1 MQERLE
7 STTLGRTVV
16 TAFVVVAL
24 AGALVMNLPESELRA
39 RILRTARPVF
49 NAMGLEQTW
58 SMFSPDPR
66 PFALDLRARVT
77 YADGG
82 GAEWRVPRGG
92 TGLGDRTLGAYRSY
106 HWQKWMEWARSD
118 EHADLWEP
126 TARWVARRYA
136 RAGRIPVRVVL
147 VRRFYD
153 IPEPGAER
161 PPWKEFEYFT
171 YEVPRAPERSR

>member
-1 MQERLE
+1 VQERIE
-7 STTLGRTVV
+7 STAPGRAVI
-16 TAFVVVAL
+16 TAFIVLAL
-24 AGALVMNLPESELRA
+24 AGAVIMNVPDSEWRA
-39 RILRTARPVF
+39 RILRTARPVL
-49 NAMGLEQTW
+49 NAIGLEQSW

-66 PFALDLRARVT
+66 SFALDLRARIT

-82 GAEWRVPRGG
+82 TAEWRVPRGG
-92 TGLGDRTLGAYRSY
+92 TGLGDRTLGAYRAY

-118 EHADLWEP
+118 ARAELWEP

-136 RAGRIPVRVVL
+136 RAGRVPVRVVL

-161 PPWKEFEYFT
+161 PPWREFAYYT
-171 YEVPRAPERSR
+171 YERREGSR